1 MGGMDDIIAEFL
13 AESIENLDQLDQD
26 LVTLEKDPSDREV
39 FARIFRTIHTIK
51 GTCGFLAFGTLE
63 SVTHVGESLLSRLR
77 DGDLDLSPEITT
89 DLLALID
96 AVRAILANIDTTG
109 QEGDGDYVDL
119 ITRLQSHD
127 EATGSAAGK
136 IATGAKT
143 PRSKAKAGARKKSAT
158 APAEGARTKR
168 KAPEKRPERRPKKAP
183 ATPTPGPAAADE
195 DGNGLELA
203 STPTNAET
211 SIRVDVRVLDHLM
224 NLVGELVLSRNQLVQ
239 HLASSTDSRLTS
251 SSQRLDAITGELQ
264 EAVMRTR
271 MQPISSIWKKLPRF
285 TRDLS
290 LKFGKQVEIEMEGE
304 ETDLDKSVIE
314 AIKGSLLH
322 LVRNAVDHGIEDPDA
337 REVNGKPRTGTLR
350 LRAHHEGGTVV
361 IEVRDDG
368 GGLDHDRILAKAVKA
383 GLVTDA
389 EAEGLSPREIESF
402 IFHPGFSTASK
413 VTNISGRGVG
423 LDVVRTNVE
432 RMGGSVELQ
441 SEPGASTTFRVKIP
455 LTLAIV
461 SVLLVAAGKH
471 RIAIPQ
477 ASVVELIRLDDT
489 ASDLGIEDL
498 NGVPVFRL
506 RGNLLPLVF
515 LNRELNIQKNSDQRH
530 GANIVVL
537 QGDDRQF
544 GLVVDA
550 IEDSQEIVVK
560 PLGRLLSAVP
570 FAGATILGNGQIALI
585 LDVFRLGLTAG
596 VVSEARAHSVA
607 AQVSAAVKTRKNRMR
622 LVCIHGA
629 DDERLAVE
637 FEAVNRLEYILRSS
651 IEQVGN
657 QQVIQYDGEI
667 LQLVELQQTLPER
680 RKVARNEPDRVEG
693 ETVPVVVCTVDGRR
707 IGLIVHHIADIIEE
721 ELKARRPGSREGV
734 RGCAV
739 IQDRITE
746 ILDLEAVIRLADP
759 EFFDRETG

>member
-1 MGGMDDIIAEFL
+1 MGGMDDIVAEFL
-13 AESIENLDQLDQD
+13 AESVENLDQLDQD
-26 LVTLEKDPSDREV
+26 LVTLEKNPSDREV
-39 FARIFRTIHTIK
+39 FAQIFRTIHTIK

-77 DGDLDLSPEITT
+77 EGTLNLRPEITT

-96 AVRAILANIDTTG
+96 AVRAILANIDATG
-109 QEGDGDYVDL
+109 QEGDEGYADL
-119 ITRLQSHD
+119 IERLKSHG
-127 EATGSAAGK
+127 EGTESIAGIPEPSAS
-136 IATGAKT
+136 T
-143 PRSKAKAGARKKSAT
+143 PPSRAKASGRKKSAST
-158 APAEGARTKR
+158 PAKGARGKK
-168 KAPEKRPERRPKKAP
+168 KAPEKIPARKQAEPAPE
-183 ATPTPGPAAADE
+183 PAAADE
-195 DGNGLELA
+195 DADELELA

-239 HLASSTDSRLTS
+239 HVAGSTDSLLTS
-251 SSQRLDAITGELQ
+251 SSQHLDAITGELQ

-271 MQPISSIWKKLPRF
+271 MLPISSIWKKLPRF

-290 LKFGKQVEIEMEGE
+290 LKFGKQVEIKMEGE

-322 LVRNAVDHGIEDPDA
+322 LVRNAVDHGIEDPDT
-337 REVNGKPRTGTLR
+337 REENGKPRTGTLR

-361 IEVRDDG
+361 IEVHDDG
-368 GGLDHDRILAKAVKA
+368 GGLDRDRILARAIKA
-383 GLVTDA
+383 GLVSEA
-389 EAEGLSPREIESF
+389 ESEGLSRHEIESF
-402 IFHPGFSTASK
+402 IFHSGFSTASK

-432 RMGGSVELQ
+432 RIGGSVELQ
-441 SEPGASTTFRVKIP
+441 SEPGESTTFRVKIP

-461 SVLLVAAGKH
+461 SVLLVAADEH

-477 ASVVELIRLDDT
+477 ASVVELIRLDD
-489 ASDLGIEDL
+489 AVSGLGIEDL

-515 LNRELNIQKNSDQRH
+515 LNQELGIQENTETRS

-560 PLGRLLSAVP
+560 PLGHLLSTVP

-585 LDVFRLGLTAG
+585 LDVFRLGLAAG
-596 VVSEARAHSVA
+596 VISEARAHSIA
-607 AQVSAAVKTRKNRMR
+607 TQVSAAVKTRKSRTR

-637 FEAVNRLEYILRSS
+637 FEAVNRLENIPRSF
-651 IEQVGN
+651 IERVGN
-657 QQVIQYDGEI
+657 QQVVQYGDEI
-667 LQLVELQQTLPER
+667 LQLVDLQQTLPER
-680 RKVARNEPDRVEG
+680 RKEARSSPNPADST
-693 ETVPVVVCTVDGRR
+693 TVPVVVCNVSGRR
-707 IGLIVHHIADIIEE
+707 IGLVVHMIADIVEE
-721 ELKARRPGSREGV
+721 ELKARRPGSRDGI

-739 IQDRITE
+739 IQDRVTE
-746 ILDLEAVIRLADP
+746 ILDLEAVVRLADP
-759 EFFDRETG
+759 EFFDRETGSS

>member
-1 MGGMDDIIAEFL
+1 MGGMDDIISEFL
-13 AESIENLDQLDQD
+13 AESVENLDQLDQD
-26 LVTLEKDPSDREV
+26 LVTLEKNPSDREV
-39 FARIFRTIHTIK
+39 FAQIFRTIHTIK

-77 DGDLDLSPEITT
+77 EGSLDLRPEITT

-96 AVRAILANIDTTG
+96 AVRAILANIDATG
-109 QEGDGDYVDL
+109 QEGDEGYTDL
-119 ITRLQSHD
+119 IERLKSHG
-127 EATGSAAGK
+127 EGTESIVG
-136 IATGAKT
+136 IPEPGAST
-143 PRSKAKAGARKKSAT
+143 PPSRAKARARKKSAST
-158 APAEGARTKR
+158 PAKGVRVKTKSSDKKPARKQAEHT
-168 KAPEKRPERRPKKAP
+168 PEP
-183 ATPTPGPAAADE
+183 ATADE
-195 DGNGLELA
+195 DADELELA
-203 STPTNAET
+203 SSPTNAET

-239 HLASSTDSRLTS
+239 HVAGSTDSRLTS

-290 LKFGKQVEIEMEGE
+290 LKFGKRVEIEMEGE

-322 LVRNAVDHGIEDPDA
+322 LVRNAVDHGIEDPDT
-337 REVNGKPRTGTLR
+337 REKNGKPRTGTLR

-361 IEVRDDG
+361 IEVHDDG
-368 GGLDHDRILAKAVKA
+368 GGLNRDRILAKAIKA
-383 GLVTDA
+383 GLVTEA
-389 EAEGLSPREIESF
+389 EAEGLSRNEVESF

-441 SEPGASTTFRVKIP
+441 SEPGESTTFRVKIP

-461 SVLLVAAGKH
+461 PVLLVAADEH

-477 ASVVELIRLDDT
+477 ASVVELIRLDDA
-489 ASDLGIEDL
+489 ASGLGIEDL

-506 RGNLLPLVF
+506 RGKLLPLVF
-515 LNRELNIQKNSDQRH
+515 LNHELEIHEKTENRS

-585 LDVFRLGLTAG
+585 LDVFRLGLVAG

-607 AQVSAAVKTRKNRMR
+607 AQVSAAVKTRKSRTR

-637 FEAVNRLEYILRSS
+637 FDAVNRLENIPRSS
-651 IEQVGN
+651 IERVGN
-657 QQVIQYDGEI
+657 QQVVQYGDEI
-667 LQLVELQQTLPER
+667 LQLLELQRTLPER
-680 RKVARNEPDRVEG
+680 RKEARSSPSRADSA
-693 ETVPVVVCTVDGRR
+693 TVPVVVCSVDGRR
-707 IGLIVHHIADIIEE
+707 IGLIVHVIADIVEE
-721 ELKARRPGSREGV
+721 ELKARRPGSRDGI

-739 IQDRITE
+739 IQDRVTE
-746 ILDLEAVIRLADP
+746 ILDLEAVVRLADP
-759 EFFDRETG
+759 EFFDREIG

>member
-1 MGGMDDIIAEFL
+1 MDDIVAEFL
-13 AESIENLDQLDQD
+13 AESAENLDQLDQD
-26 LVTLEKDPSDREV
+26 LVTLEKNPSDREV

-51 GTCGFLAFGTLE
+51 GTCGFLTFGTLE

-77 DGDLDLSPEITT
+77 EGSLDLRPEITT

-96 AVRAILANIDTTG
+96 AVRAILANIDATG
-109 QEGDGDYVDL
+109 HEGDEGYADL
-119 ITRLQSHD
+119 IERLKSHG
-127 EATGSAAGK
+127 EGTESVAGIPEPATS
-136 IATGAKT
+136 T
-143 PRSKAKAGARKKSAT
+143 PPSRTKARARKKSAST
-158 APAEGARTKR
+158 SAKGARAK
-168 KAPEKRPERRPKKAP
+168 KKASDKNP
-183 ATPTPGPAAADE
+183 ARKQAEPTPEPTTDDE
-195 DGNGLELA
+195 DVDELELT
-203 STPTNAET
+203 STPTSAET

-224 NLVGELVLSRNQLVQ
+224 NLVGELVLSRNQFVQ
-239 HLASSTDSRLTS
+239 NVAGSTDSRLTS

-337 REVNGKPRTGTLR
+337 REKNGKPRTGTLR

-361 IEVRDDG
+361 IEVHDDG
-368 GGLDHDRILAKAVKA
+368 GGLDRDRILARAVEA
-383 GLVTDA
+383 GLVT
-389 EAEGLSPREIESF
+389 ETESEGLSRNEIESF
-402 IFHPGFSTASK
+402 IFHPGFSTASR

-423 LDVVRTNVE
+423 LDVVRSNVE

-441 SEPGASTTFRVKIP
+441 SEPGESTTFRVKIP

-461 SVLLVAAGKH
+461 SVFLVAADEH

-477 ASVVELIRLDDT
+477 ASVVELIRLDDA
-489 ASDLGIEDL
+489 ASGPGIEDL

-506 RGNLLPLVF
+506 RGKLLPLVF
-515 LNRELNIQKNSDQRH
+515 LNHELGIQKNGEDRP

-585 LDVFRLGLTAG
+585 LDVFRLGLAAG

-607 AQVSAAVKTRKNRMR
+607 AQVSVAVKTRKSRTR
-622 LVCIHGA
+622 LVCIHGT

-637 FEAVNRLEYILRSS
+637 FDAVDRLENVPRSS
-651 IEQVGN
+651 IERVGN
-657 QQVIQYDGEI
+657 QQVVQYGDEI
-667 LQLVELQQTLPER
+667 LQLVELQRTLPER
-680 RKVARNEPDRVEG
+680 RKEARSSPDRADG
-693 ETVPVVVCTVDGRR
+693 ATVPVVVCTVDGRR
-707 IGLIVHHIADIIEE
+707 IGLIVHVIADIVEE
-721 ELKARRPGSREGV
+721 ELKARRPGSRDGI

-739 IQDRITE
+739 IQDRVTE
-746 ILDLEAVIRLADP
+746 ILDLEAVVRLADP
-759 EFFDRETG
+759 EFFDREIG

>member
-1 MGGMDDIIAEFL
+1 MDDIIAEFL
-13 AESIENLDQLDQD
+13 AESVENLDQLDQD

-51 GTCGFLAFGTLE
+51 GTCGFLAFAKLE
-63 SVTHVGESLLSRLR
+63 SVTHVGESLLSSLR

-89 DLLALID
+89 DLLSLID
-96 AVRAILANIDTTG
+96 AVRAILANIDATG
-109 QEGDGDYVDL
+109 QEGDDEYSDL
-119 ITRLQSHD
+119 IARLQRHD
-127 EATGSAAGK
+127 EAAGSAAGGDAK
-136 IATGAKT
+136 TEKT
-143 PRSKAKAGARKKSAT
+143 PRSKAKAGARKKGAT
-158 APAEGARTKR
+158 APTKGARAKK
-168 KAPEKRPERRPKKAP
+168 KAPEKKPAGKPKKAP
-183 ATPTPGPAAADE
+183 ATPTPEAEPTAAEE
-195 DGNGLELA
+195 DGNGLELT

-239 HLASSTDSRLTS
+239 LVEASTNSRLTS
-251 SSQRLDAITGELQ
+251 SAQRLDTITGELQ

-271 MQPISSIWKKLPRF
+271 MQPISSIWNKLPRF

-290 LKFGKQVEIEMEGE
+290 LKFAKQVEIELEGE

-314 AIKGSLLH
+314 AIRGSLLH

-337 REVNGKPRTGTLR
+337 REANGKPRTGTLR
-350 LRAHHEGGTVV
+350 LHAHHEGGTVV
-361 IEVRDDG
+361 IEVHDDG
-368 GGLDHDRILAKAVKA
+368 GGLDHDRILAKAIKA

-389 EAEGLSPREIESF
+389 EAAGLSPREIESF
-402 IFHPGFSTASK
+402 IFHPGFTTASK

-423 LDVVRTNVE
+423 LDVVRTSVE

-441 SEPGASTTFRVKIP
+441 SEPGASTTFRIKIP

-477 ASVVELIRLDDT
+477 ASVVELIRLDPT
-489 ASDLGIEDL
+489 TSGLGIEDL

-506 RGNLLPLVF
+506 RGKLLPLVF
-515 LNRELNIQKNSDQRH
+515 LNHELGLQGNGDDRT

-570 FAGATILGNGQIALI
+570 FAGATILGDGQIALI
-585 LDVFRLGLTAG
+585 LDVIRLGLAAG
-596 VVSEARAHSVA
+596 VVSEARAHSIA
-607 AQVSAAVKTRKNRMR
+607 AQVSAAVKTRKDRAR

-629 DDERLAVE
+629 DDERMAVE
-637 FEAVNRLEYILRSS
+637 FEAVNRLEYIPRSS
-651 IEQVGN
+651 IEHVGN

-680 RKVARNEPDRVEG
+680 RKVARNAPSRADG

-707 IGLIVHHIADIIEE
+707 IGLIVHRIADIIEE

-746 ILDLEAVIRLADP
+746 ILDLEAVVRLSDP
-759 EFFDRETG
+759 EFFNRETG

>member
-13 AESIENLDQLDQD
+13 AESVENLDQLDQD
-26 LVTLEKDPSDREV
+26 LVSLEKDPADREV

-51 GTCGFLAFGTLE
+51 GTCGFLAFAKLE

-77 DGDLDLSPEITT
+77 DGELDLSPEITT

-96 AVRAILANIDTTG
+96 AVRAILANIDATG
-109 QEGDGDYVDL
+109 QEGEGEYADL
-119 ITRLQSHD
+119 IARLQSHG
-127 EATGSAAGK
+127 EGARPATGNPG
-136 IATGAKT
+136 TGAAT
-143 PRSKAKAGARKKSAT
+143 SRSKAGPRKKAAATPAKKAARKTRKMK
-158 APAEGARTKR
+158 AE
-168 KAPEKRPERRPKKAP
+168 
-183 ATPTPGPAAADE
+183 PAAEPAVDE
-195 DGNGLELA
+195 DADGLELA
-203 STPTNAET
+203 STPTNADT

-224 NLVGELVLSRNQLVQ
+224 NLVGELVLSRNQIVQ
-239 HLASSTDSRLTS
+239 HLAGSADSQLTS
-251 SSQRLDAITGELQ
+251 SSQHLDTITGELQ

-271 MQPISSIWKKLPRF
+271 MQPISSIWNKLPRF

-290 LKFGKQVEIEMEGE
+290 LKFGKEVSVEMEGE
-304 ETDLDKSVIE
+304 ETGLDKSVIE
-314 AIKGSLLH
+314 AIKGALLH
-322 LVRNAVDHGIEDPDA
+322 LVRNAVDHGIEDPDT
-337 REVNGKPRTGTLR
+337 REANEKPRTGTIR
-350 LRAHHEGGTVV
+350 LRAHHEGGAVV
-361 IEVRDDG
+361 IEVHDDG
-368 GGLDHDRILAKAVKA
+368 GGLDRDGILAKALKA

-389 EAEGLSPREIESF
+389 EIENLSPHAIESF

-423 LDVVRTNVE
+423 LDVVRTNIE

-441 SEPGASTTFRVKIP
+441 SEPGASTTFRIKIP

-461 SVLLVAAGKH
+461 SVLLVAAGEH

-489 ASDLGIEDL
+489 ASNLGIEDL

-506 RGNLLPLVF
+506 RGNLLPVVF
-515 LNRELNIQKNSDQRH
+515 LNHELGVQEEGDDRS

-544 GLVVDA
+544 GLVVNA

-570 FAGATILGNGQIALI
+570 FAGATILGDGRIALI
-585 LDVFRLGLTAG
+585 LDVFRLGLAAG
-596 VVSEARAHSVA
+596 VVSETRAHSIA
-607 AQVSAAVKTRKNRMR
+607 TQISTAVKSRAAHTR
-622 LVCIHGA
+622 LVCVHGA

-637 FEAVNRLEYILRSS
+637 FEAVNRLEYIPRSS
-651 IEQVGN
+651 IERVGN
-657 QQVIQYDGEI
+657 QQVLQYGEEI
-667 LQLVELQQTLPER
+667 LQLVDLQQTLPER
-680 RKVARNEPDRVEG
+680 RKEARNRAKEIDDATIPM
-693 ETVPVVVCTVDGRR
+693 VVCTVGGRR
-707 IGLIVHHIADIIEE
+707 IGLVVHRIADIVEE
-721 ELKARRPGSREGV
+721 ELKARRPASRDGI

-739 IQDRITE
+739 IQGRITE

-759 EFFDRETG
+759 EFFDRETGQVQK

>member
-13 AESIENLDQLDQD
+13 AESVENLDQLDQD
-26 LVTLEKDPSDREV
+26 LVTLEKNPSDREV
-39 FARIFRTIHTIK
+39 FAQIFRTVHTIK

-77 DGDLDLSPEITT
+77 EGTLDLRPEITT
-89 DLLALID
+89 DLLSLID
-96 AVRAILANIDTTG
+96 AVRAILANIEATG
-109 QEGDGDYVDL
+109 QEGDEGYADL
-119 ITRLQSHD
+119 IERLKSHG
-127 EATGSAAGK
+127 EGKESIAG
-136 IATGAKT
+136 IPEPCAST
-143 PRSKAKAGARKKSAT
+143 PPSRAKARARKKSAST
-158 APAEGARTKR
+158 PTKGARVK
-168 KAPEKRPERRPKKAP
+168 KKASDGKP
-183 ATPTPGPAAADE
+183 ARKQAEATPEPAPADE
-195 DGNGLELA
+195 DADELELA
-203 STPTNAET
+203 STPTSAET

-239 HLASSTDSRLTS
+239 HVAGSTDSRLTS

-290 LKFGKQVEIEMEGE
+290 LKFGKQVVIEMEGE

-322 LVRNAVDHGIEDPDA
+322 LVRNAVDHGIEDPDT
-337 REVNGKPRTGTLR
+337 REKNGKPRTGTLR

-361 IEVRDDG
+361 IEVHDDG
-368 GGLDHDRILAKAVKA
+368 GGLDRDRILARAVEA
-383 GLVTDA
+383 GLVT
-389 EAEGLSPREIESF
+389 ETESEGLSRNEIESF
-402 IFHPGFSTASK
+402 IFHPGFSTAQK

-441 SEPGASTTFRVKIP
+441 SEPGESTTFRVKIP

-461 SVLLVAAGKH
+461 SVLLVAADEH

-477 ASVVELIRLDDT
+477 ASVVELIRL
-489 ASDLGIEDL
+489 
-498 NGVPVFRL
+498 VFRL

-515 LNRELNIQKNSDQRH
+515 LNHELRIHEKTENRS

-585 LDVFRLGLTAG
+585 LDVFRLGLAAG

-607 AQVSAAVKTRKNRMR
+607 AQVSAAVKTRKSRTR

-629 DDERLAVE
+629 DDEHLAVE
-637 FEAVNRLEYILRSS
+637 FDAVDRLENIPRSS
-651 IEQVGN
+651 IERVGN
-657 QQVIQYDGEI
+657 QQVVQYGDEI
-667 LQLVELQQTLPER
+667 LQLVELQRTLPER
-680 RKVARNEPDRVEG
+680 RKEARGSPSRADG
-693 ETVPVVVCTVDGRR
+693 ATVPVVVCTVDGRR
-707 IGLIVHHIADIIEE
+707 VGLIVHVIADIVEE
-721 ELKARRPGSREGV
+721 ELKARRPGSRDGI

-746 ILDLEAVIRLADP
+746 ILDLQAVVRLADP